1 MDVNQIYNF
10 VFHPLLEEHSA
21 SVKTLALLTDLALT
35 ILTGGLF
42 LIAFSFI
49 QLRDRDIQ
57 VKKGP
62 TPESQVATPII
73 ETAPSVPKSSPKLK
87 EVVIE
92 SSPSKSERV
101 KTAQADQL
109 KNFETWANEKNW
121 KMFTSQYSHYDWWM
135 FPISRSSQGQ
145 GDKYAVSEKDV
156 QILKNDPEFMTN
168 YLRGVELVAQSWGWD
183 VKNAKEC
190 ENLTADQKWA
200 NYKVRLIKM
209 LESLELFGEGGYLLS
224 MHQFVQKEGVILQ

>member
-10 VFHPLLEEHSA
+10 VFHPLLEEHSTP
-21 SVKTLALLTDLALT
+21 VKALALLTDLALT

-49 QLRDRDIQ
+49 QLIDRDIQ
-57 VKKGP
+57 VKNGP

-73 ETAPSVPKSSPKLK
+73 ETAPSVPKCTPKLQ
-87 EVVIE
+87 EVVIV
-92 SSPSKSERV
+92 SSAPTTEKSERV

-109 KNFETWANEKNW
+109 KKFEIWAKEGNW
-121 KMFTSQYSHYDWWM
+121 QKFHDSHYDWWM
-135 FPISRSSQGQ
+135 FPISRSSRGQ
-145 GDKYAVSEKDV
+145 GDKYAVLEKDV
-156 QILKNDPEFMTN
+156 QVLKNDPEFMTN

-190 ENLTADQKWA
+190 ENLTADQKWTG
-200 NYKVRLIKM
+200 YKIRLQKM
-209 LESLELFGEGGYLLS
+209 LESLELFGEGNYLLS
-224 MHQFVQKEGVILQ
+224 MHQFAQKKGVIL